1 MKHARQVLD
10 RYPSRVAAAEAIGV
24 DKPNTVRK
32 WVQHNRIP
40 PQYWRRIVAS
50 VGGVTLVNLC
60 EIAEANPIEGRGPQT
75 GKAEAMTVKKRKP
88 AKKPTKRKVT
98 NKTPSRAKRK
108 PSKSET
114 SEGEAPAAA

>member
-10 RYPSRVAAAEAIGV
+10 KYPSRVAAAEAIGV

-50 VGGVTLVNLC
+50 VDGVTLVNLC
-60 EIAEANPIEGRGPQT
+60 EIAEANPIEGRGPQDGGST
-75 GKAEAMTVKKRKP
+75 VAKVKKTKP
-88 AKKPTKRKVT
+88 KKKPKRKVT

-108 PSKSET
+108 PSKRPA
-114 SEGEAPAAA
+114 SEGEAPPAAV